1 MDLTQFNGG
10 EAFDTANSNGSGGS
24 SLEPGRYTLHYAGS
38 DMIEGKNNWKALKM
52 LFEVDGTTINVSNT
66 FTMGSD
72 NPKAVDIGQNSLML
86 FMNAVGLNSMKNT
99 DQLVGK
105 AVSAELVR
113 AGKPM
118 QIVRIEGEN
127 RFAKDV
133 AAKDAN
139 SIPVDLSNRSQALGF
154 MENILRVER
163 DQAIKLYDTYYK

>member
-10 EAFDTANSNGSGGS
+10 EAFDIANANGSGGS

-66 FTMGSD
+66 FTMGSG

-105 AVSAELVR
+105 SVSAELIR
-113 AGKPM
+113 GDSGYLEIKEDFGKTWE
-118 QIVRIEGEN
+118 VVGE
-127 RFAKDV
+127 AKSKPKAEEKAD
-133 AAKDAN
+133 DTDH
-139 SIPVDLSNRSQALGF
+139 S
-154 MENILRVER
+154 ENIPF
-163 DQAIKLYDTYYK
+163 

>member
-1 MDLTQFNGG
+1 MVDLTQFNDG
-10 EAFDTANSNGSGGS
+10 EAFDTANANGSGGS

-105 AVSAELVR
+105 SVSAELVR
-113 AGKPM
+113 AESGYLEIKEDFGKTW
-118 QIVRIEGEN
+118 QEVGK
-127 RFAKDV
+127 AKSEPKAEEKAD
-133 AAKDAN
+133 DTDH
-139 SIPVDLSNRSQALGF
+139 S
-154 MENILRVER
+154 ENIPF
-163 DQAIKLYDTYYK
+163 